1 GGDRGAGD
9 GALAVLER
17 VRIVVQDGDRGGLA
31 GVDRD
36 GVPAGGDEVR
46 LRAADG
52 GLDRRGNGGGRAVLD
67 GDGDVDDGSLGD
79 FRAGLHTQ
87 GGAVEGDAELTAGRP
102 LAEGEVELV
111 PLRVL
116 RPGGEVERGGGAAL
130 LHVELGAAEGGR
142 EVLLLGLDDD

>member
-1 GGDRGAGD
+1 GVGRGEDAMEVLVRRDHDLVAVQRDLTGAGGDRGAGD

-17 VRIVVQDGDRGGLA
+17 VRIVVQDGDRVGLA

-36 GVPAGGDEVR
+36 GVHAGGDEGR

-52 GLDRRGNGGGRAVLD
+52 GLDGRGDGRVRAVLD

-102 LAEGEVELV
+102 L
-111 PLRVL
+111 
-116 RPGGEVERGGGAAL
+116 
-130 LHVELGAAEGGR
+130 
-142 EVLLLGLDDD
+142 